1 MNLVAHPGPQRA
13 IDELV
18 ASQTALAGK
27 ISRNDACCEVGVVIR
42 LDADVGPGQTR
53 PDELCDLF
61 WVHTGSLARGGP
73 IRGARTPNSRD
84 GLSEAEAYNQRD
96 MQSPVSKPASSS
108 TDDAQLLASARRAL
122 AIETQAVAALA
133 PRLDGAFATAC
144 RVCLACEGR
153 VAVSGMGKSGHIARK
168 IAATLASTGT
178 PAFFLHPAEAGHG
191 DLGMITRTDVVVA
204 ISNSGE
210 TPEIVV
216 LLPHLKRLAVP
227 LIVLVGKVD
236 STLGRASTVA
246 LDVSVPE
253 EACPLNLAPTASTT
267 ATLAMGDALAVSV
280 LEARGFTKQ
289 DFALSHPGGS
299 LGRQLLLHVE
309 DIMRAGTAL
318 PRISADQPLG
328 AGLVEMSGKGLGMTV
343 VVDPDDR
350 ILGVFT
356 DGDLR
361 RALDKQIDVH
371 RTPMREVMTTNC
383 KTIGPRAL
391 AAEAVHLME
400 LHRITALP
408 VADSHGRLIGALN
421 VHDLFRAGVV

>member
-1 MNLVAHPGPQRA
+1 
-13 IDELV
+13 
-18 ASQTALAGK
+18 
-27 ISRNDACCEVGVVIR
+27 
-42 LDADVGPGQTR
+42 
-53 PDELCDLF
+53 
-61 WVHTGSLARGGP
+61 
-73 IRGARTPNSRD
+73 
-84 GLSEAEAYNQRD
+84 
-96 MQSPVSKPASSS
+96 MQSPAPIAPQ
-108 TDDAQLLASARRAL
+108 TLDDQQLLASARRAL
-122 AIETQAVAALA
+122 AIEAQAVAALA
-133 PRLDGAFATAC
+133 PRLDAAFPAAC
-144 RVCLACEGR
+144 RICLGCQGR
-153 VAVSGMGKSGHIARK
+153 IVVTGIGKSGHIARK

-191 DLGMITRTDVVVA
+191 DLGMITRTDVLLA

-210 TPEIVV
+210 TPELVL

-227 LIVLVGKVD
+227 LIVIVGKVD
-236 STLGRASTVA
+236 STLGRCAAVC

-267 ATLAMGDALAVSV
+267 AMLAMGDALAVSI

-289 DFALSHPGGS
+289 DFARSHPGGS

-309 DIMRAGTAL
+309 DMMRTGAAI
-318 PRISADQPLG
+318 PRVGPDDPLG
-328 AGLVEMSGKGLGMTV
+328 QGLIEMSRKALGMTI
-343 VVDPDDR
+343 VVDPTDH
-350 ILGVFT
+350 ILGIFT

-361 RALDKQIDVH
+361 RALDKRIDVH
-371 RTPMREVMTTNC
+371 QTPMSAVMTRGC

-408 VADSHGRLIGALN
+408 VADSENRIIGALN